1 MRENV
6 REKILAAALK
16 LLNEQG
22 FPALTQTRVA
32 EVAGVRQSHLTYYFP
47 TRNELLKAIVQEGKK
62 VMLSAMPTHSQ
73 TQPLLPDAFEKV
85 LIKQLIN
92 SPIPRLMV
100 ALTAA
105 CDEDETLRFWMTDF
119 DTANRHEL
127 TNRLNQMQIFAK
139 EEEVV
144 LFHASLVGTAMLSLH
159 QPIDIKEQFIEK
171 LIHHAFQRLL
181 ESCQQKD
188 FEQ

>member
-73 TQPLLPDAFEKV
+73 TQPLLPDAFEKTSKFSN
-85 LIKQLIN
+85 LFLNIFSLIN
-92 SPIPRLMV
+92 PTS
-100 ALTAA
+100 
-105 CDEDETLRFWMTDF
+105 FY
-119 DTANRHEL
+119 
-127 TNRLNQMQIFAK
+127 
-139 EEEVV
+139 
-144 LFHASLVGTAMLSLH
+144 
-159 QPIDIKEQFIEK
+159 
-171 LIHHAFQRLL
+171 
-181 ESCQQKD
+181 
-188 FEQ
+188 